1 MSEELKTAIYTA
13 VEISI
18 FALLVFIIG
27 IFGGYA

>member
-27 IFGGYA
+27 FFASN